1 MKLGKVEGAE
11 FRLELPV
18 YPALIAE
25 LKLSRSEYEIV
36 NLVDKVIG
44 DIKDP
49 CWRLRDIS
57 IAKIAMWLGLSRQRV
72 HELVTRLK
80 FDKGLLHSSVLASFP
95 AVWPTEK
102 WYNAIKP
109 YREKEEENGQ
119 PEKS

>member
-1 MKLGKVEGAE
+1 MKLESVEGAE
-11 FRLELPV
+11 IRLELPV
-18 YPALIAE
+18 YPALLVE
-25 LKLSRSEYEIV
+25 LGLSKSEYYIV

-72 HELVTRLK
+72 NELVNRLK
-80 FDKGLLHSSVLASFP
+80 FDKGLLQTSVLASFP

-109 YREKEEENGQ
+109 YREKENG
-119 PEKS
+119 